1 MNKQHDIIMDALNEA
16 KLRNKEKALFFYRI
30 ENGTV
35 NHAEYK
41 QETGTIQECVSKL
54 HYGDIFNEIEVQRLF
69 NVINEIK

>member
-1 MNKQHDIIMDALNEA
+1 MNNQHDIIMDALNEA

-54 HYGDIFNEIEVQRLF
+54 HYGYFFNEIELNRIL
-69 NVINEIK
+69 NLINEIK